1 MTRAI
6 RLLQV
11 GDFAGSVRMHPLAGP
26 VLLAGGLALL
36 SMVQTT
42 LATGSPLEF
51 YERPTGRA
59 ALVLVAVAYAA
70 AIGLWGMRWLG
81 LFGGPVPVG
90 P

>member
-6 RLLQV
+6 RLLQA

-36 SMVQTT
+36 SMVRTT

-51 YERPTGRA
+51 YRRPTGRA
-59 ALVLVAVAYAA
+59 AMVLFAVAYAA
-70 AIGLWGMRWLG
+70 AIGLWGVRWLG